1 MASASSSSSSSSSS
15 SPCPICLEPLKDEA
29 YLDRCFHA
37 FCYKCISQWLRFVG
51 NKQPQPIFSISCP
64 LCKTENLSIIHGFS
78 GDSFQRHYINQN
90 HRKRYFSNAHEFRL
104 QIYNSEGENRGNIS
118 DVQRYWKRRKYLQK
132 NIWLQDWL
140 RREIQTLMQEENTD
154 IIMYHIQ
161 GVIESFMRRQQREGL
176 KGTPEHK
183 RKEFKSLLSN
193 AARPFLLSR
202 TERFVNEVEL
212 FLVSGLNID
221 AYDRVCMQRLNM
233 STSDENRGQDGTTS

>member
-161 GVIESFMRRQQREGL
+161 GVIESFMRRKEVVADVILIFGGDFIAGL
-176 KGTPEHK
+176 AYIYIHIYTCI
-183 RKEFKSLLSN
+183 
-193 AARPFLLSR
+193 FLLFTHLSSQWN
-202 TERFVNEVEL
+202 TNFQN
-212 FLVSGLNID
+212 LN
-221 AYDRVCMQRLNM
+221 
-233 STSDENRGQDGTTS
+233 